1 MENRS
6 LQKEILD
13 LVNSNIPFTDILIE
27 EGMPIVIDSP
37 KGWTA
42 LDDFDHPPATRED
55 MTPLLTSIDEQWEK
69 NISQQGISRPY
80 ELSNWRLRISAIRAS
95 GGTKVTLSIRR
106 QPKDPIPLKN
116 TGLPL
121 NISTLAD
128 ASRGLILVSGPTGS
142 GKTTTMASLIDHI
155 NDTRNAH
162 IVTIEDPLEFVHQ
175 RKKSVFTQR
184 EVGTDV
190 ASFRQGV
197 KDAMRQ
203 KPNVIMIGE
212 IRDAE
217 TADIALLAAD
227 SGHLVLASMH
237 ANDGSSTISKMLSWF
252 PEQELKH
259 RSLTLASV
267 LVGIIYQ
274 SILPKADNTG
284 YVLAAETLFNQHR
297 QLAPFI
303 SDPEKRAGLDA
314 YINRREDK
322 ASRSI
327 ADHLAELVRSKQ
339 VSEEAAMKS
348 VQVHVRAD
356 LNQKLSNP
364 GAAR

>member
-6 LQKEILD
+6 LHDEILN
-13 LVNSNIPFTDILIE
+13 LVDSNTPFTDILIE

-37 KGWTA
+37 KGWVA
-42 LDDFDHPPATRED
+42 LDDFDYAPATRED
-55 MTPLLTSIDEQWEK
+55 MLPILTGIDPNWEK
-69 NISQQGISRPY
+69 NISEHGISRPY
-80 ELSNWRLRISAIRAS
+80 ELSKWRLRVSAIRAS
-95 GGTKVTLSIRR
+95 GGTKVTLSVRR
-106 QPKDPIPLKN
+106 QLKNPIPLKQ

-128 ASRGLILVSGPTGS
+128 ASRGLILVAGPTGS
-142 GKTTTMASLIDHI
+142 GKTTTMASLLDHI
-155 NDTRNAH
+155 NNTRNAH
-162 IVTIEDPLEFVHQ
+162 IVTIEDPLEFLHE
-175 RKKSVFTQR
+175 RKNSVFTQR

-190 ASFRQGV
+190 SSFREGV

-227 SGHLVLASMH
+227 SGHLVLASVH

-259 RSLTLASV
+259 RSLTLANA
-267 LVGIIYQ
+267 LVGVIYQ
-274 SILPKADNTG
+274 SILPKADGTG
-284 YVLAAETLFNQHR
+284 YVLAAETLFNQNR
-297 QLAPFI
+297 QLATFI

-314 YINRREDK
+314 YISRREDK

-327 ADHLAELVRSKQ
+327 ADHLAELVRNNL

-348 VQVHVRAD
+348 VQTHVRAD
-356 LNQKLSNP
+356 LHQKLTA
-364 GAAR
+364 GAKR

>member
-1 MENRS
+1 METRS
-6 LQKEILD
+6 LQDEILN

-27 EGMPIVIDSP
+27 EGMPIVVDGP
-37 KGWTA
+37 NGWTA
-42 LDDFDHPPATRED
+42 LDEFDYPAATRED
-55 MTPLLTSIDEQWEK
+55 MVPLLSGIDQQWEK
-69 NISQQGISRPY
+69 HISEQGISRPY
-80 ELSNWRLRISAIRAS
+80 ELSKWRLRVSAIRAS
-95 GGTKVTLSIRR
+95 GGTKVTLSVRR
-106 QPKDPIPLKN
+106 QPKEPIPLKN

-121 NISTLAD
+121 NISALAD
-128 ASRGLILVSGPTGS
+128 ASRGLILVSGATGS
-142 GKTTTMASLIDHI
+142 GKTTTMASLLDHI
-155 NDTRNAH
+155 NSTRNAH
-162 IVTIEDPLEFVHQ
+162 IVTIEDPLEFIHP

-227 SGHLVLASMH
+227 SGHLVLASVH
-237 ANDGSSTISKMLSWF
+237 ANDGPSTISKMLSWF

-259 RSLTLASV
+259 RSLTLANV
-267 LVGIIYQ
+267 LMGVIYQ
-274 SILPKADNTG
+274 SILPKADGSG
-284 YVLAAETLFNQHR
+284 YVLAAETVFNQHR

-303 SDPEKRAGLDA
+303 SDPDKRAGLDA
-314 YINRREDK
+314 YIGRREDK
-322 ASRSI
+322 ISRSM
-327 ADHLAELVRSKQ
+327 ADHLAELVRNKQ

-348 VQVHVRAD
+348 VQIHVRSD
-356 LNQKLSNP
+356 LLQKLHS
-364 GAAR
+364 